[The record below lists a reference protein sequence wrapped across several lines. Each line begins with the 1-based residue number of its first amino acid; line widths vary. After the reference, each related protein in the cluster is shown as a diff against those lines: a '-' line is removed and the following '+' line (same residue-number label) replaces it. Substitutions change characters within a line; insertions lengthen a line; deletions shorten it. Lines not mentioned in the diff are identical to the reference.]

1 MSNQSGAAN
10 DNQGQQTTPY
20 HSGIPSPP
28 NDSDGGQR
36 SNYVGG
42 NESGELIADNPLDLR
57 LKLRFPSSSHLD
69 VENQRLRTERVN
81 SAYSPDQSEPSSPGK
96 STGI

>member
-1 MSNQSGAAN
+1 MIIKDNRQHPTTVAYPHRRTIRMAVSGTIMSAAMNQVS
-10 DNQGQQTTPY
+10 
-20 HSGIPSPP
+20 
-28 NDSDGGQR
+28 
-36 SNYVGG
+36 VM
-42 NESGELIADNPLDLR
+42 ADNPLDLR